1 MAYSG
6 TDLSN
11 AVWRTSTYTNG
22 EGGDCV
28 EVADGVI
35 GLVPVR
41 DSKRRSGPVLVVSAA
56 AWAPFVAGLKSH

>member
-1 MAYSG
+1 MAHSG

-22 EGGDCV
+22 DQGDCV
-28 EVADGVI
+28 EVADGVV

-41 DSKRRSGPVLVVSAA
+41 DTKWRSGPVLMVGAT
-56 AWAPFVAGLKSH
+56 AWIGFVEGLKSR